1 MKGIDTGKDKVKKI
15 CDVLKRETL
24 EPAKKEAE
32 AIIQEAHDR
41 SREIIQSAKQESEK
55 MLEESRKEIEKDRN
69 VFQSSLNQACKQSL
83 ELLKQE
89 IESQFFHPEL
99 AEVLH
104 KPLQDPNVVA
114 ELVQAVIQ
122 ALEKEGIDSDLN
134 AVVPSSVS
142 AEAVNQLLLKN
153 ILDKL
158 KENTVELGTIKGGV
172 FVKAEEDNISID
184 VTESAL
190 KELVSDYIRK
200 DFRETLFR
208 S

>member
-32 AIIQEAHDR
+32 GIVNQAELQSKQIIQEAKKEAER
-41 SREIIQSAKQESEK
+41 
-55 MLEESRKEIEKDRN
+55 MLLDSRKEVEKERN
-69 VFQSSLNQACKQSL
+69 IFQSSLHQACKQAL
-83 ELLKQE
+83 EVLKQD
-89 IESQFFHPEL
+89 IEDKLFNPEL
-99 AEVLH
+99 SQLLH
-104 KPLQDPNVVA
+104 QPLQEP
-114 ELVQAVIQ
+114 QAVADLIKAVIH
-122 ALEKEGIDSDLN
+122 ALEKEGIDADLSVLIPR
-134 AVVPSSVS
+134 AVP
-142 AEAVNQLLLKN
+142 AESINRLLTQN
-153 ILDKL
+153 ILQKL
-158 KENTVELGTIKGGV
+158 TANSVKLGSMQGGIAVKIENSHIT
-172 FVKAEEDNISID
+172 ID